1 MNTRKLHKKMYV
13 HEPLAAQPVL
23 VDVVENIKNKKLK
36 NTVTT
41 QILILYISKV
51 FLTFHPLTRDYLIIR
66 IT

>member
-1 MNTRKLHKKMYV
+1 MYV

-23 VDVVENIKNKKLK
+23 VDVVENIK